1 MNYNKKNIEE
11 LNRLSIEQYKTV
23 KKLPI
28 YLVLDNI
35 RSKYNVGSIFR
46 TADAFRIEKIFL
58 CGITPCPPDREIEK
72 TALGATKSVD
82 WQYLSDT
89 LSCAKLLKDQ
99 MVFLLAVEQT
109 FNSTSIINLP
119 FNLPLPI
126 AIILG
131 HEIKGVDDKILEMV
145 NIAVE
150 IPQWGT
156 KHSLNVSVA
165 AGITMWE
172 VVKRNIDKI
181 DTVERK

>member
-1 MNYNKKNIEE
+1 
-11 LNRLSIEQYKTV
+11 
-23 KKLPI
+23 
-28 YLVLDNI
+28 
-35 RSKYNVGSIFR
+35 
-46 TADAFRIEKIFL
+46 
-58 CGITPCPPDREIEK
+58 
-72 TALGATKSVD
+72 
-82 WQYLSDT
+82 
-89 LSCAKLLKDQ
+89 

-181 DTVERK
+181 DTVESK